1 MLETGQ
7 TIAALRTNAN
17 MTQEQLAARLF
28 VSRDLVSKW
37 ETGKSPPNYKMILK
51 LAELFSVGVDT
62 LFDKDQILTE
72 ELSSIVPT
80 DDHVDAEFLKEV
92 INTFLYSLS
101 ERDRF
106 IFVRR
111 YYFFEDAS
119 EIGAEYG
126 VSVEHVRTILMRTRR
141 KLKKYLKGALS

>member
-1 MLETGQ
+1 MKTGQ
-7 TIAALRTNAN
+7 AIAALRTKAN
-17 MTQEQLAARLF
+17 MTQEQLAAKLF

-37 ETGKSPPNYKMILK
+37 ETGKSPPNYRMILK
-51 LAELFSVGVDT
+51 LAELFSVGVDA

-72 ELSSIVPT
+72 ELSSCIPM
-80 DDHVDAEFLKEV
+80 DENVDSEVLKETV
-92 INTFLYSLS
+92 NTFLYSLS

-106 IFVRR
+106 VFVRR

-119 EIGAEYG
+119 EISAEYG
-126 VSVEHVRTILMRTRR
+126 VSEGHVRTILMRTRK

>member
-1 MLETGQ
+1 METGQ
-7 TIAALRTNAN
+7 IIAALRTNGN

-72 ELSSIVPT
+72 ELASSIPT
-80 DDHVDAEFLKEV
+80 VANVDTEVLKEAV
-92 INTFLYSLS
+92 NTFLYSLS
-101 ERDRF
+101 ARDRF

-119 EIGAEYG
+119 EISAEYG
-126 VSVEHVRTILMRTRR
+126 VSEGHVRTILMRTRK

>member
-1 MLETGQ
+1 
-7 TIAALRTNAN
+7 

-72 ELSSIVPT
+72 ELASSIPT
-80 DDHVDAEFLKEV
+80 VANVDTEVLKEAV
-92 INTFLYSLS
+92 NTFLYSLS
-101 ERDRF
+101 ARDRF

-119 EIGAEYG
+119 EISAEYG
-126 VSVEHVRTILMRTRR
+126 VSEGHVRTILMRTRK